1 MDTMKLTIINN
12 SSLSGIPEEVIDLI
26 SFHTL
31 NQANEVLSDYDLK
44 ISEYEKVMNA
54 GHLVEQK
61 ITLVDN

>member
-1 MDTMKLTIINN
+1 MKLTIINN

-26 SFHTL
+26 SFQTL
-31 NQANEVLSDYDLK
+31 NQANEILSDYDLK

-54 GHLVEQK
+54 GHLIEQK

>member
-26 SFHTL
+26 SFQTL
-31 NQANEVLSDYDLK
+31 NQANEILSDYDLK
-44 ISEYEKVMNA
+44 ISEYEKVMDA
-54 GHLVEQK
+54 GRLVEQK

>member
-1 MDTMKLTIINN
+1 MKLTIINN

-31 NQANEVLSDYDLK
+31 NQANEVLADYDLK

>member
-1 MDTMKLTIINN
+1 MKLTIINN

-26 SFHTL
+26 SFQTL
-31 NQANEVLSDYDLK
+31 NQANEILSDYDLK

>member
-1 MDTMKLTIINN
+1 MKLTIINN

-31 NQANEVLSDYDLK
+31 NQANEILSDYDLK

>member
-1 MDTMKLTIINN
+1 MKLTIINN

-26 SFHTL
+26 SFNTL
-31 NQANEVLSDYDLK
+31 NQANEILSDYDLK

>member
-26 SFHTL
+26 SFQTL
-31 NQANEVLSDYDLK
+31 NQANEILSDYDLK

-54 GHLVEQK
+54 GHLIEQK